1 VSIII
6 PAHNEERHI
15 EKCLESLLAQD
26 YQDIEIIIVDNGS
39 SDNTP
44 KIVERYV
51 ERFGDKVRLLRMR
64 RNLGPGGGRN
74 VGASSAT
81 GDILVFVD
89 ADMVFPHDYIT
100 KLIRPIQRGE
110 ALLTTHANEYVANIE
125 NPWVKIQ
132 GQTVRSTGKRMGEVF
147 RAVKKEFFINHGG
160 FDPDLH
166 YHDDRTFFYKTGTK
180 AKVVEEAFCY
190 HNNPDT
196 AKETFRRN
204 YLIGRTLLAVAL
216 REHGAKGL
224 LYATATVLVRLVD
237 LVALPLVAAWLVL
250 QPTTPVLNALILTPP
265 LVFTVLTLR
274 MRIIKVESTS
284 EMLKL
289 RLIYAPAYRIV
300 RAAGLIVGV
309 VVSLLRGLR
318 VKPQNLS
325 ALTSGN
331 PV

>member
-1 VSIII
+1 
-6 PAHNEERHI
+6 
-15 EKCLESLLAQD
+15 
-26 YQDIEIIIVDNGS
+26 
-39 SDNTP
+39 
-44 KIVERYV
+44 
-51 ERFGDKVRLLRMR
+51 
-64 RNLGPGGGRN
+64 
-74 VGASSAT
+74 
-81 GDILVFVD
+81 
-89 ADMVFPHDYIT
+89 
-100 KLIRPIQRGE
+100 
-110 ALLTTHANEYVANIE
+110 
-125 NPWVKIQ
+125 
-132 GQTVRSTGKRMGEVF
+132 MGEVF

>member
-1 VSIII
+1 
-6 PAHNEERHI
+6 
-15 EKCLESLLAQD
+15 
-26 YQDIEIIIVDNGS
+26 
-39 SDNTP
+39 
-44 KIVERYV
+44 
-51 ERFGDKVRLLRMR
+51 
-64 RNLGPGGGRN
+64 
-74 VGASSAT
+74 
-81 GDILVFVD
+81 
-89 ADMVFPHDYIT
+89 MVFPHDYIT